1 LLKLAILILAAG
13 NASRMGFPKQLLKWK
28 NSNLLQHAINSLK
41 DIKNNGIYL
50 VLGANFEQIITEI
63 HTKNITVLKNDAW
76 NEGLGS
82 SIAFGVMQISKF
94 QPEIEQV
101 LIMLADQPLIDTHY
115 LNLLINTHF
124 QNQSH
129 ITCTLYK
136 NQKLGVPAI
145 FSKTYF
151 EELAQLKGDK
161 GAKNLLEKHSDNVV
175 SIDGSH
181 VFFDIDSKED
191 YEVLFKKHH

>member
-1 LLKLAILILAAG
+1 MLKLAILILAAG

-115 LNLLINTHF
+115 LNLLTNTHF

-145 FSKTYF
+145 FRKPYF

>member
-1 LLKLAILILAAG
+1 MLKLAILILAAG

-145 FSKTYF
+145 FRKPYF

>member
-1 LLKLAILILAAG
+1 MLKLAILILAAG

-82 SIAFGVMQISKF
+82 SIAFGVAQISKF

-145 FSKTYF
+145 FRKPYF

>member
-82 SIAFGVMQISKF
+82 SIAFGVAQISKF

-145 FSKTYF
+145 FRKPYF